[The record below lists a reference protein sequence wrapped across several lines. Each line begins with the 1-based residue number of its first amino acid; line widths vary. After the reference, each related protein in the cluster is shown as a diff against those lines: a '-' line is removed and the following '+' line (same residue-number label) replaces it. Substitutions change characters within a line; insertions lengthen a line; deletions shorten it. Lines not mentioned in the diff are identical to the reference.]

1 MSVHSNTDIETFK
14 LLKSDIE
21 STLESANIE
30 LQNFFISD
38 NEQSLAAV
46 IAKMNQVAEL
56 FQTLPLMAAPSLMLE
71 SERLLDGFAAKVDSI
86 DKSSLVVFLERTFI
100 VLKESLMRIE
110 REQADNPVDAIR
122 LVNEIR
128 AAQNIDEIR
137 IQTIFSP
144 VIESLPEISAE
155 LRLSDEGYIDRLR
168 SLRGRFQT
176 LLLRW
181 LSKNDASALD
191 EIGDVFDELVS
202 ITSIEGNSSEGSA
215 RRWSVAGAYTDYVKQ
230 NEPKSTVVHGR
241 IFRKIDDHFRDLIH
255 AGESELLNDFDKG
268 LIKTMLFYIGAGEQR
283 SDRMRVVAEQFQ
295 LHEYFSV
302 VKFKDNALNESELD
316 DADRV
321 SELFSGI
328 GAIDDLIEDGQ
339 LEPQGELVRL
349 QPPLED
355 LNSGNLKS
363 FEDSLF
369 ALRQS
374 NLRPTAT
381 SKLDKSDSTQSA
393 SAHEKISSAN
403 VTANNKLTHI
413 RDKLEKEI
421 SQLNSLDAMLL
432 PMTNIMQHL
441 RTINVYSEEAGDQ
454 ERLDLTGK
462 IQTVLETNFI
472 RSRDDLSFVRKQL
485 EAYLDSVNWV
495 G

>member
-1 MSVHSNTDIETFK
+1 MS
-14 LLKSDIE
+14 
-21 STLESANIE
+21 
-30 LQNFFISD
+30 
-38 NEQSLAAV
+38 NE
-46 IAKMNQVAEL
+46 E
-56 FQTLPLMAAPSLMLE
+56 
-71 SERLLDGFAAKVDSI
+71 
-86 DKSSLVVFLERTFI
+86 
-100 VLKESLMRIE
+100 
-110 REQADNPVDAIR
+110 
-122 LVNEIR
+122 
-128 AAQNIDEIR
+128 
-137 IQTIFSP
+137 
-144 VIESLPEISAE
+144 
-155 LRLSDEGYIDRLR
+155 YIDRLR
-168 SLRGRFQT
+168 PLRGRFQT

-191 EIGDVFDELVS
+191 EIGDLFDELVS
-202 ITSIEGNSSEGSA
+202 ITSIEGNSIESSA
-215 RRWSVAGAYTDYVKQ
+215 RRWSVTGAYTDYVKQ

-349 QPPLED
+349 QSPLED